1 VSTSDDHIKLVKK
14 ALRGKKQQTQ
24 PNKYFG
30 RMFLICLIFTLTGC
44 VAFLF
49 MDNKL
54 TGGDFIALALG
65 IPTAFGLKD
74 AALNFI
80 HRGKGSTADD

>member
-1 VSTSDDHIKLVKK
+1 MT
-14 ALRGKKQQTQ
+14 
-24 PNKYFG
+24 NKYFG
-30 RMFLICLIFTLTGC
+30 RMFIICLIFTLTAC

-49 MDNKL
+49 MDSKL
-54 TGGDFIALALG
+54 TGGDFVALALG

-80 HRGKGSTADD
+80 HKDKGSSAADD

>member
-1 VSTSDDHIKLVKK
+1 MN
-14 ALRGKKQQTQ
+14 
-24 PNKYFG
+24 NKYFG

-49 MDNKL
+49 MDDKL
-54 TGGDFIALALG
+54 TGGDFVALALG

-80 HRGKGSTADD
+80 HRGKGSGPTDD